1 MAFRPMNVLLDT
13 AAWINGVKEP
23 QTLPAKALAILRNE
37 TNRFFLSDISLLE
50 ACTLGRK
57 GTVDFAM
64 EFDQWL
70 ERALAENLQVLPISA
85 RIAAIENALPRT
97 FHGDPADR
105 IIAGTAIAH
114 QLTLLTPDWRIAFHR
129 VCRTIRYKWPKAGKA
144 SVTSSSRRSS

>member
-13 AAWINGVKEP
+13 TAWINAVKEP
-23 QTLPAKALAILRNE
+23 ETLPAKALALLRNDA
-37 TNRFFLSDISLLE
+37 NRFFLSDISLLE
-50 ACTLGRK
+50 ASTLERK
-57 GTVDFAM
+57 RKVDFGM
-64 EFDQWL
+64 EFNQWL
-70 ERALAENLQVLPISA
+70 EKALAENLQVLGISA

-129 VCRTIRYKWPKAGKA
+129 VCPTIRYKRPK
-144 SVTSSSRRSS
+144 RRKRR

>member
-13 AAWINGVKEP
+13 AAWINAVKEP
-23 QTLPAKALAILRNE
+23 ETLPAKALALLRNE

-50 ACTLGRK
+50 ASTLERNGK
-57 GTVDFAM
+57 VDFGM
-64 EFDQWL
+64 EFNEWL
-70 ERALAENLQVLPISA
+70 EKALAENLQVLAISA

-129 VCRTIRYKWPKAGKA
+129 VCPTIRYKWPK
-144 SVTSSSRRSS
+144 RRKRR